1 MSRRVRAMRLAA
13 ACVAAGLLAPLAPAL
28 AQGARPPEARLAGR
42 LDDATRGLV
51 LAQVDSARRDGL
63 PFEKLVDRALEGA
76 SKRAPGSRIAVAV
89 RDLRLALGQA
99 REALGRDASPVEVEA
114 GASAVQ
120 ARVAPRV
127 LAGLRRARPDGSLTV
142 PLAVLTDLVAFGV
155 PVDTAARTV
164 IALARAEDAALVAYQ
179 HEVERDISVGAVP
192 AAAASLRAG
201 PLVRNL
207 ETTAAPGQNT
217 GGLSSGDGRNTT
229 ATRPAPRKP

>member
-201 PLVRNL
+201 PLVRSL
-207 ETTAAPGQNT
+207 ENAAVPTQNT
-217 GGLSSGDGRNTT
+217 GGLYSGDGRNTH